1 MKPTNIGGDDYFHKV
16 VDCQWACPAH
26 TPVPEYIRL
35 ISTGRYSDAYMVNW
49 RSNVFP
55 GILGRVC
62 DRPCEPACRRGRVDK
77 EPVAIC
83 RLKRV
88 AADLKDDIQDRLPK
102 VPEVKNGKRVACIGA
117 GPASLTVARDLAVL
131 GYQVSVFD
139 SGAKPGGMVRSQI
152 PKFRLPDSVL
162 DEECGYILGLGV
174 DAHFNHWVKSLKD
187 VLAEGWDAVFV
198 GTGAPRGR
206 DADIPGR
213 QEAAAHIHIGIDWL
227 ANVAFGHTTTISPR
241 VIVLGGG
248 NTAMDCC
255 RSARRMGGEDVKV
268 VVRSGFEEMKASPWE
283 KEDAIHENI
292 PIINMHVPKEFVHE
306 NGKLKGV
313 RFEIVR
319 AEYDAKG
326 RRNLVPT
333 GEPDAFIECDEVLVA
348 IGQENSFPWIEKD
361 LGLEF
366 DKWGLPVLNTDTLQS
381 TLPKVFFGGDA
392 ALGPKN
398 IITAVA
404 QGHQAAI
411 SIDLFCAGK
420 DLLERPSPLVS
431 LVSQKMGIHEWSYD
445 NQVSEEARK
454 KVPMKALDMA
464 LKDIKLELEMGFDP
478 FMACSEAE
486 RCLNCDMETVFSAK
500 ACIECDACV
509 DICPTECI
517 TFTANGEEDDLRS
530 RLKAPAK
537 NRDQAL
543 YVSDALKTTRV
554 MVKDENI
561 CLHCGMCAE
570 RCPTGAWDMQKF
582 FLQTAEAG
590 MEVRKT

>member
-1 MKPTNIGGDDYFHKV
+1 M
-16 VDCQWACPAH
+16 
-26 TPVPEYIRL
+26 
-35 ISTGRYSDAYMVNW
+35 
-49 RSNVFP
+49 
-55 GILGRVC
+55 
-62 DRPCEPACRRGRVDK
+62 
-77 EPVAIC
+77 
-83 RLKRV
+83 
-88 AADLKDDIQDRLPK
+88 
-102 VPEVKNGKRVACIGA
+102 
-117 GPASLTVARDLAVL
+117 
-131 GYQVSVFD
+131 
-139 SGAKPGGMVRSQI
+139 
-152 PKFRLPDSVL
+152 
-162 DEECGYILGLGV
+162 
-174 DAHFNHWVKSLKD
+174 
-187 VLAEGWDAVFV
+187 
-198 GTGAPRGR
+198 
-206 DADIPGR
+206 
-213 QEAAAHIHIGIDWL
+213 
-227 ANVAFGHTTTISPR
+227 
-241 VIVLGGG
+241 
-248 NTAMDCC
+248 
-255 RSARRMGGEDVKV
+255 
-268 VVRSGFEEMKASPWE
+268 
-283 KEDAIHENI
+283 
-292 PIINMHVPKEFVHE
+292 
-306 NGKLKGV
+306 
-313 RFEIVR
+313 
-319 AEYDAKG
+319 
-326 RRNLVPT
+326 
-333 GEPDAFIECDEVLVA
+333 LVA